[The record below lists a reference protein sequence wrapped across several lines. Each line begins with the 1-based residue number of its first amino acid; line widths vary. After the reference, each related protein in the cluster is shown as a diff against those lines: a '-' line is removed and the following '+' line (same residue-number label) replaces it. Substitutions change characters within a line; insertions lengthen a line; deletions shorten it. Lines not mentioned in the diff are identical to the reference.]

1 MSNYNVLHLTP
12 SVSPAACGL
21 AHISINLAQAQY
33 ALGHN
38 VTIWCFDS
46 KENIAWGSET
56 SGFPPDRINGFK
68 LVGPK
73 SLYFSPQMSQ
83 NAVNLS
89 NDRFNIVHQH
99 GIWTGVS
106 RATLKI
112 NKRHKTPTIIAP
124 HGCLNHWALNLS
136 RWKKR
141 IALTAYERKNL
152 VHASCLHATSE
163 TEIADFRDF
172 GLTNPIAFIENGVME
187 KHLSMEGNANRF
199 REQNAIAFDKRLLFF
214 LSRITPKKG
223 LIMLVEA
230 IIRIKDDFKDWQLI
244 IAGMDEFNHKVE
256 VESLIKQLKLED
268 KIKIIGPLF
277 DQAKADAFAAAELF
291 ILPSHSEGSPL
302 IVLES
307 LAAGVPVITTKA
319 STWSNLTVHN
329 CGWWVDINTQAIVV
343 ALQEAVSMSAEELRK
358 MGMCGKHLIASRYTW
373 PQLAQK
379 TIWLYDWLLG
389 QSDKPDFV
397 ILD

>member
-277 DQAKADAFAAAELF
+277 
-291 ILPSHSEGSPL
+291 
-302 IVLES
+302 
-307 LAAGVPVITTKA
+307 
-319 STWSNLTVHN
+319 
-329 CGWWVDINTQAIVV
+329 
-343 ALQEAVSMSAEELRK
+343 
-358 MGMCGKHLIASRYTW
+358 
-373 PQLAQK
+373 
-379 TIWLYDWLLG
+379 
-389 QSDKPDFV
+389 
-397 ILD
+397 